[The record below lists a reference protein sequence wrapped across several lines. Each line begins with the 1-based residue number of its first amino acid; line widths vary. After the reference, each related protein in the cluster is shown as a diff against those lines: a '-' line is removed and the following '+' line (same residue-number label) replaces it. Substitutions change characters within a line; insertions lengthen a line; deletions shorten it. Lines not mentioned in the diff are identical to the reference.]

1 MRKNVAY
8 LGLRI
13 QTQDRVQL
21 ENIFEV
27 TLSAGNSYPRITH
40 RSLLLTATMY
50 VLSLNFSSLKI
61 THTYN
66 RTEAVNPKLR
76 ARKGTSRALNVFNIL

>member
-27 TLSAGNSYPRITH
+27 TLRQVLETRFPVSQI
-40 RSLLLTATMY
+40 TATTY